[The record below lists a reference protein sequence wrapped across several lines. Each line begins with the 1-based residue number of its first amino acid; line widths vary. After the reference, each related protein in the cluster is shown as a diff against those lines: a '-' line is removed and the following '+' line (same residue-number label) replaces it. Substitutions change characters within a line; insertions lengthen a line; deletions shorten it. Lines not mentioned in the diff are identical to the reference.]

1 MMCKYNIEAGETFM
15 QLRRIHILFPQGR
28 NKALTFSYDDGR
40 QEDRRLVSIFRK
52 HGLKA
57 TFNLNSGEADTDER
71 RIPMNEWKEL
81 YDGFELASHTVN
93 HPPIDRCP
101 LSLVAQEI
109 MEDRKAIEAVTG
121 YPVRGFAY
129 PFGSF
134 TPEIISL
141 LPSLGIRYGRLTGD
155 SDGFAIPEDFYKW
168 KATCHHDHRL
178 LENAEAF
185 LSINNDF
192 RLNLMYVWGHSYEF
206 TNDDNW
212 EVIERFAYLAGG
224 RDDIWYAANIE
235 IVDYMDAARRI
246 IFSADLSLVSNP
258 SAMDVWLSVDGM
270 PVIVPGGKTIVI

>member
-57 TFNLNSGEADTDER
+57 TFNLNSGEA
-71 RIPMNEWKEL
+71 NEWKEL

-109 MEDRKAIEAVTG
+109 MEDRKAIETVTG

-155 SDGFAIPEDFYKW
+155 SDGFAIPEDQ
-168 KATCHHDHRL
+168 
-178 LENAEAF
+178 
-185 LSINNDF
+185 
-192 RLNLMYVWGHSYEF
+192 
-206 TNDDNW
+206 
-212 EVIERFAYLAGG
+212 
-224 RDDIWYAANIE
+224 
-235 IVDYMDAARRI
+235 
-246 IFSADLSLVSNP
+246 
-258 SAMDVWLSVDGM
+258 
-270 PVIVPGGKTIVI
+270 

>member
-1 MMCKYNIEAGETFM
+1 M

-71 RIPMNEWKEL
+71 RIPVNEWKDL

-141 LPSLGIRYGRLTGD
+141 LPSLGIRYGRIVGD

-168 KATCHHDHRL
+168 KATCHHNHRL
-178 LENAEAF
+178 LENA
-185 LSINNDF
+185 
-192 RLNLMYVWGHSYEF
+192 
-206 TNDDNW
+206 
-212 EVIERFAYLAGG
+212 
-224 RDDIWYAANIE
+224 
-235 IVDYMDAARRI
+235 
-246 IFSADLSLVSNP
+246 
-258 SAMDVWLSVDGM
+258 
-270 PVIVPGGKTIVI
+270 VPFNQQ